1 MKPAANEHFALL
13 TPSLEQVPS
22 YVDAL
27 QRGWSPETTRD
38 EVLFEKLRAIEDS
51 AVAFVRSLDDPH
63 AKGGPIRLPDGSL
76 VERLPGFH
84 RWMWDGEFC
93 GEIDV
98 RWRPGTPD
106 LPPACLGHI
115 GYSVVP
121 WKRNRG
127 YATSALRLMLPE
139 ARAQGLAYVEITTD
153 PDNIASQRVILAN
166 GGALVERFRKEAAHG
181 AGEGL
186 RFRIGLN
193 P

>member
-1 MKPAANEHFALL
+1 MKPAADECFALL
-13 TPSLEQVPS
+13 TPSLERVPS

-27 QRGWSPETTRD
+27 QRGWSPEATRD
-38 EVLFEKLRAIEDS
+38 ETRLENLRAIEDN
-51 AVAFVRSLDDPH
+51 AVAFVSSLDDPH

-93 GEIDV
+93 GEIDF

-106 LPPACLGHI
+106 LPPTCLGHI
-115 GYSVVP
+115 GYGVVP

-186 RFRIGLN
+186 RFRIVLN